1 MEKTNRPEAGQQR
14 LVAILEIGST
24 GIRSLAA
31 EIDGAGG
38 WKFLDRA
45 GKPIALGRDVF
56 TSGQV
61 SRESLLECLAVLQGF
76 RELLA
81 GWGIADEDI
90 HCIATSALRAAKNR
104 DVFVDRVKQ
113 ETGFNF
119 SVVEGI
125 EENRLMYLA
134 VRFAIKTG
142 LPQFWRTSSMIIDV
156 GGGSTEIMLLRR
168 GKMAAAHSIK
178 LGTIL
183 IDQQSR
189 MALGSVRS
197 QERYLMEN
205 IRNTSEF
212 LNAEMVLSNVKIFVI
227 AGADAQL
234 VAALIGR
241 EVNEDCR
248 IIAREEFINF
258 VEKVRNYTVDDVVQ
272 KLHVPFADAE
282 VFVPGILVYKLFL
295 ERTNAVQ
302 VVVPLVSIREG
313 LLIDMALGVDPELQE
328 DFFSQVIAS
337 AVNLG
342 RKYHYDE
349 VHNRHVAL
357 LCLSLFD
364 VLLHEHGMNRR
375 ERMMLEVAATLH
387 DIGMFIR
394 GSGHQKH
401 GQYIVANS
409 EIFGLH
415 QEELDIIANVIR
427 YHRGDLPSPADIEY
441 IALQKDERILMLK
454 MAAILRVADALDRG
468 HSQHIRSI
476 TVEKK
481 NDVILLQAPD
491 NYDLSLE
498 RIGLEEKAGLFQ
510 DIFGSKVILN

>member
-1 MEKTNRPEAGQQR
+1 MEKINR
-14 LVAILEIGST
+14 LVAVLEIGST
-24 GIRSLAA
+24 GIRSLIA
-31 EIDGAGG
+31 EIYDTGE
-38 WKFLDRA
+38 WKSLDRA

-61 SRESLLECLAVLQGF
+61 SRESLLECLTVLQNF
-76 RELLA
+76 RELLS

-90 HCIATSALRAAKNR
+90 HCIATSALRAARNR
-104 DVFVDRVKQ
+104 DVFVDRVRQ

-119 SVVEGI
+119 TVVEGI

-134 VRFAIKTG
+134 VRFAMKNDI
-142 LPQFWRTSSMIIDV
+142 PQVWRANSMIIDV

-168 GKMAAAHSIK
+168 GKMVAAHSLK

-183 IDQQSR
+183 IDQSR
-189 MALGSVRS
+189 LALGSVPS
-197 QERYLMEN
+197 QERYLKEN

-212 LNAEMVLSNVKIFVI
+212 LNAEMVLSYVRTFVI
-227 AGADAQL
+227 AGADARL

-241 EVNEDCR
+241 EVNESCWD
-248 IIAREEFINF
+248 IAREEFVTF
-258 VEKVRNYTVDDVVQ
+258 AEKVQNYSVDDTVQ
-272 KLHVPFADAE
+272 KLHIPFVDAE
-282 VFVPGILVYKLFL
+282 GFVPGILVYKLFL
-295 ERTNAVQ
+295 ERTAAAH

-313 LLIDMALGVDPELQE
+313 LLIDMARGVDPELQE
-328 DFFSQVIAS
+328 EFFSQVIAS

-349 VHNRHVAL
+349 LHNRYVAK
-357 LCLSLFD
+357 LCLILFD
-364 VLLHEHGMNRR
+364 ELIHEHGMNRR

-387 DIGMFIR
+387 DVGMFIR
-394 GSGHQKH
+394 SSGHQKH

-415 QEELDIIANVIR
+415 QEELNIIANVIR
-427 YHRGDLPSPADIEY
+427 YHRGDLPSPADIDY
-441 IALQKDERILMLK
+441 VALQKDERILMLK
-454 MAAILRVADALDRG
+454 MASILRVADALDRG
-468 HSQHIRSI
+468 HSRHIRSI

-481 NDVILLQAPD
+481 SESIVLHAQG

-510 DIFGSKVILN
+510 DVFGYKVILN